1 MKKTIILVTCASIL
15 IVFVLLIAFPKETN
29 VLDYGILVKGVNGS
43 YTAEIK
49 IDNISWNKC
58 NDQQKKAL
66 ISECISIVEIK
77 NGENEDF
84 ILTGVSDLSEDGV
97 FKKNSEI
104 FKYYSKNNLIVI
116 DGESK
121 QLGF

>member
-58 NDQQKKAL
+58 NDQQKKEL